1 MPFTTEQGLNE
12 VLETLSN
19 LHPKKIDLSLGRLK
33 RLLKTLGN
41 PETKLPPVIH
51 VAGTNGKGSV
61 IANLRALLEAAGLRV
76 QVYTS
81 PHLVSFRE
89 RIRLA
94 GELISEKDLIEVLHR
109 VEVAN
114 HNAPITFFEITTAA
128 AFLAF
133 SETPAD
139 VLLLEVGLGGKFDA
153 TNVIK
158 NPLLTIITPV
168 GLDHAEF
175 LGTEIKGVA
184 TEKAGIIKTG
194 VPLITGPQDPEVLKV
209 LTQTSKDVEAPLF
222 HEGRDWTIDEN
233 NFFWGFGRELNLP
246 KLALAGRHQTQNAG
260 IALAALFCQ
269 DKFEIS
275 NEACLKGLQN
285 TNWPARF
292 QALNPD
298 QFNAALTV
306 GTNIWLDGGHNPLA
320 GKALGFQL
328 SKMASKHTTAIV
340 GMMAGKDIKGFLE
353 PLAPHLERLIAVPV
367 PGEENGAPPKT
378 ILAAAKA
385 LGLGGQIASS
395 VEEALA
401 LVAKGQA
408 PNILITGSLYLAGS
422 VLKDIGFI
430 PA

>member
-89 RIRLA
+89 RIRIA

-114 HNAPITFFEITTAA
+114 HNDPITFFEITTAA

-133 SETPAD
+133 SEAQAD

-158 NPLLTIITPV
+158 DALLTIITPV

-175 LGTEIKGVA
+175 LGTEIKDIA
-184 TEKAGIIKTG
+184 AEKAGIAIKG

-209 LTQTSKDVEAPLF
+209 LSQTSKDVEAPLF
-222 HEGRDWTIDEN
+222 HEGRDWTIN
-233 NFFWGFGRELNLP
+233 GNKLFRGFGRELNLP
-246 KLALAGRHQTQNAG
+246 KLALPGRHQVDNAG
-260 IALAALFCQ
+260 ITLAALFCQ

-275 NEACLKGLQN
+275 NEACLTGFQN

-298 QFNAALTV
+298 KFKAALTV
-306 GTNIWLDGGHNPLA
+306 GTKIWLDGGHNPLA

-340 GMMAGKDIKGFLE
+340 GMMAAKDIRGFLE
-353 PLAPHLERLIAVPV
+353 PLAPYLERLIAVPV
-367 PGEENGAPPKT
+367 PGEKNGADPET
-378 ILAAAKA
+378 ILAVAKA

-401 LVAKGQA
+401 LVAKDPA

-422 VLKDIGFI
+422 VLKSIGFI